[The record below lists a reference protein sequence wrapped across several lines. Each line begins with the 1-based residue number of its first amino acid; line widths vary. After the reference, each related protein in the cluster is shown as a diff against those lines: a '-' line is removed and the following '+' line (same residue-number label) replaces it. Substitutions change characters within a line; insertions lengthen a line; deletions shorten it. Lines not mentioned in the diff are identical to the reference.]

1 MSCDETEVNIKMCL
15 QMPTKPKTHIYPHF
29 FLFLR
34 EVKFSKADNG
44 T

>member
-15 QMPTKPKTHIYPHF
+15 QMPTNPKNHISRF
-29 FLFLR
+29 FQFLR
-34 EVKFSKADNG
+34 EVKFPKADNG